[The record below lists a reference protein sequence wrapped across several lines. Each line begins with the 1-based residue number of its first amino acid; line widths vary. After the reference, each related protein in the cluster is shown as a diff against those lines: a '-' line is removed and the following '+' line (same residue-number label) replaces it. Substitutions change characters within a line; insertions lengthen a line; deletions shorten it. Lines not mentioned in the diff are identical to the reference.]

1 MSIIPS
7 ASPTGQMGG
16 GQFSPAWKELQPV
29 MVVGAQVGFTV
40 VSLVGVG
47 KILKAGRVISAAD
60 ALLVRLYQSGKL
72 PLIGGSTYYPPGW
85 IGPGFTIAA
94 GTISTWFTPDSSGG
108 GGPGELPAST
118 TPPPSI
124 EEYGDVISG
133 VVPTGP
139 SFAQVGKPGGPA
151 SSAKRRSR
159 PRRGCPVGYIWSKK
173 LRKCVFDEEAAL
185 RTFSI
190 RELRA
195 LR

>member
-124 EEYGDVISG
+124 EETGRIVITPPLVRDSSK
-133 VVPTGP
+133 PEPSKYPLYDRYPGP
-139 SFAQVGKPGGPA
+139 RARDACRK
-151 SSAKRRSR
+151 
-159 PRRGCPVGYIWSKK
+159 GYSPKK
-173 LRKCVFDEEAAL
+173 IKGRWYCVKKD
-185 RTFSI
+185 
-190 RELRA
+190 
-195 LR
+195 